1 MPSKFERFSYYF
13 PNYLPPFDWKVP
25 ASLLSM
31 PSILM
36 NIYIGYRKL
45 NAEIKL
51 NVSFFLFKVCDAS
64 YDLYSMKDGYYLKLR
79 I

>member
-1 MPSKFERFSYYF
+1 
-13 PNYLPPFDWKVP
+13 
-25 ASLLSM
+25 
-31 PSILM
+31 M